1 MSKYTDFF
9 NLFKWDTVS
18 DSEEEFDI
26 DKALNENW
34 DKIDTKT
41 KQHITEINQKISSLI
56 SDNTSNKTNIA
67 KNTQEIEKKM
77 NITDAYNKQ
86 NIDDKL
92 KDKVD
97 KVSGKQLSTNDY
109 TNVEKEKLEGL
120 ENYTLPVATSEI
132 LGGIKVGA
140 GLEIVDG
147 VLNVIVNIGTVDSE
161 LSGTSTNA
169 VQNKVVKQAFDNIV
183 ENSLTSTATDK
194 ALSAAKG
201 KELNELINRSSVLWQ
216 GVTLMKE
223 GQSVTLSENISAQK
237 SGIALVWSVW
247 NGSSAEDWGW
257 QFNFVPKMFVELMSG
272 KGSDFMIIGDEFNKY
287 AVKFLYISNNR
298 ITGHVSNSN
307 TGTKNGITYNNNNY
321 VLRYVLGV

>member
-201 KELNELINRSSVLWQ
+201 QELNELINRSSVLWQ

-223 GQSVTLSENISAQK
+223 GQSVTLSENISAQIL
-237 SGIALVWSVW
+237 S
-247 NGSSAEDWGW
+247 
-257 QFNFVPKMFVELMSG
+257 
-272 KGSDFMIIGDEFNKY
+272 
-287 AVKFLYISNNR
+287 
-298 ITGHVSNSN
+298 
-307 TGTKNGITYNNNNY
+307 
-321 VLRYVLGV
+321 LR